1 MVVFPTVVK
10 NEIGGLQDTLLEI
23 KNAVAGA
30 NLCFRNS
37 EVPIQIRLVHHH
49 ETDYVPTGSLD
60 VDLSDLQEKPMV
72 ISMMF
77 TPCVISMVQIL
88 SLFYRQIATWGG

>member
-49 ETDYVPTGSLD
+49 EIRLCSNRKSRCRFRATYRKNRW
-60 VDLSDLQEKPMV
+60 LS
-72 ISMMF
+72 
-77 TPCVISMVQIL
+77 
-88 SLFYRQIATWGG
+88 R